1 MVTAMPT
8 VVIPALLRSY
18 SNGRSQVRVA
28 GSTLRQVF
36 DNLEAECP
44 GIRARIIE
52 DGRIRPA
59 ISVIVDNE
67 IVDKGLL
74 FPVKE
79 DSEVYLLP
87 AISGGTDLSP
97 QPPPLKGRGR

>member
-18 SNGRSQVRVA
+18 SNGHSQVRVA

-44 GIRARIIE
+44 GIR
-52 DGRIRPA
+52 DRIRDEA
-59 ISVIVDNE
+59 GILASLNVAVDGE
-67 IVDKGLL
+67 LTELGLL
-74 FPVKE
+74 QPVEE
-79 DSEVYLLP
+79 DSEIQILP
-87 AISGGTDLSP
+87 ALGG
-97 QPPPLKGRGR
+97 G